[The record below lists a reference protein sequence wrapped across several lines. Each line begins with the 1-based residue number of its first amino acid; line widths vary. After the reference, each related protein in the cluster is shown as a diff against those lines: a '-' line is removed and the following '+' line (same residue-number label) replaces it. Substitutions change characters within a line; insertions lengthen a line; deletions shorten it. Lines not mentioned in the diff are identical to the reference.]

1 MLAQRGSTPPE
12 LRLPADVPE
21 LRFLDEPT
29 LASASVFPRD
39 RPRRELEPSTLD
51 RPRIV
56 DDMRKGYER

>member
-1 MLAQRGSTPPE
+1 
-12 LRLPADVPE
+12 

-29 LASASVFPRD
+29 LAASAIFPRD